1 LARIEKALPKERAFG
16 IRCNS
21 EEKDL
26 SAAACDGGDYQHLV
40 PILEAVFLIAEEA
53 DIFFVDIEVDEAANL
68 AVLAAEVLAESRE
81 SALDIGNKLG

>member
-1 LARIEKALPKERAFG
+1 MARIEKALPKERAFG

-53 DIFFVDIEVDEAANL
+53 DILA
-68 AVLAAEVLAESRE
+68 AVLAISRTLLVCFWN
-81 SALDIGNKLG
+81 AFGNRTLTDMTFSFQA